1 MREEENFLII
11 RDLAEVT
18 IPLFA
23 IVDVDR
29 NSLAFLLIHSRYSLQ
44 RQNGPRIDRVL
55 REIKRDGTSKEGLR
69 REEGRHFSI
78 SVFVDCMMSV
88 KTCKSNRGRRTMR
101 EMGER
106 RKGARPPR
114 NYIGIMIPKI
124 GFQNKYGKETDTYID
139 F

>member
-1 MREEENFLII
+1 
-11 RDLAEVT
+11 
-18 IPLFA
+18 
-23 IVDVDR
+23 
-29 NSLAFLLIHSRYSLQ
+29 
-44 RQNGPRIDRVL
+44 
-55 REIKRDGTSKEGLR
+55 
-69 REEGRHFSI
+69 
-78 SVFVDCMMSV
+78 MSV